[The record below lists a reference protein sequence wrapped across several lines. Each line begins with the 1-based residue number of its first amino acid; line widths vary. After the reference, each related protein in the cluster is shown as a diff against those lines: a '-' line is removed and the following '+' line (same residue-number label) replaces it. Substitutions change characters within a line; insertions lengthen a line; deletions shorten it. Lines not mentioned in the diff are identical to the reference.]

1 MFQSFFCILVVG
13 GVILV
18 VKPPILFPPEQHQL
32 ESSNGTTAV
41 IEPSDNSSSQVVM
54 NCRMGKSD
62 ADAVSSKFTSDYWV
76 GLAFGFGFCVSSAMC
91 NVLPPYCKRVAA
103 NVFMFWAGLGCVAVG
118 FLLPSVVGLCM
129 KTVYYAT
136 AMGNCV
142 PRIYALSLCYFWHGF

>member
-41 IEPSDNSSSQVVM
+41 IEPSDNSSSSQVVM

-62 ADAVSSKFTSDYWV
+62 DAVTSSKFTSDYWV

-118 FLLPSVVGLCM
+118 FLLPSAVGLCM

-136 AMGNCV
+136 AMGNNCV
-142 PRIYALSLCYFWHGF
+142 PRTQV